1 MRERDNSLS
10 RSLSLVASLPPCLS
24 LSCASQC
31 SAGMSQLRELM
42 AAFTAWGVMTESMVT
57 GAVGRRVESAGRVDP
72 LVDTAVR
79 HSRRHSKRITLT
91 VKLGGCVLS
100 TTLYDYKRK

>member
-1 MRERDNSLS
+1 MRETT
-10 RSLSLVASLPPCLS
+10 LSLVLFHLLPLS
-24 LSCASQC
+24 LLVYLSRVPP